1 MSPVTLKERTVTVL
15 MLTTCRVGDAMAEI
29 GMGKKKGSGHSTQE
43 EERCRQP
50 GRQTAPKF
58 KTFVKNR
65 L

>member
-29 GMGKKKGSGHSTQE
+29 GMGKKRGRDILLRRKNDAGSQE
-43 EERCRQP
+43 GKQLQNLRP
-50 GRQTAPKF
+50 
-58 KTFVKNR
+58 

>member
-43 EERCRQP
+43 EE
-50 GRQTAPKF
+50 
-58 KTFVKNR
+58 
-65 L
+65 